1 MKVRL
6 IPAFCLSV
14 SVSAA
19 PAAALEA
26 TAATPNVA
34 GARVGIEATPLAS
47 VYYERFGAGLFHPRA
62 ETELDFT
69 SAVLTGFR
77 GARLRVERKEPL
89 VRGQR
94 FMLVALLG
102 TGAAFASD
110 AGGRYRAWSGLVG
123 LQGTRAVASWELG
136 ARLAYLPILVS
147 HVEFSPELRNTFAD
161 RYPDAPNGPSPSGAT
176 LWFSSQR
183 AQALLT
189 ARALWTGWVL
199 ELAGGLEWSPRAG
212 RDWANVDAGQ
222 LPILLQFGLGHR
234 F

>member
-1 MKVRL
+1 MKARL
-6 IPAFCLSV
+6 ILALCLGV
-14 SVSAA
+14 SLWAA
-19 PAAALEA
+19 PAGALEA
-26 TAATPNVA
+26 TATPNIA
-34 GARVGIEATPLAS
+34 GARVGVEATPLAS
-47 VYYERFGAGLFHPRA
+47 LYYERFGAGLFQPRA

-77 GARLRVERKEPL
+77 GARLRIERKEPL
-89 VRGQR
+89 ARGQR

-110 AGGRYRAWSGLVG
+110 VGGRYRAWSGLVG
-123 LQGTRAVASWELG
+123 LQGTRTIASWELG

-147 HVEFSPELRNTFAD
+147 HVEFSPALRSTFAD
-161 RYPDAPNGPSPSGAT
+161 RYPDTPNDPSPSGAT

-189 ARALWTGWVL
+189 ARALWIGWAL
-199 ELAGGLEWSPRAG
+199 ELVGGLEWSPRAG

-222 LPILLQFGLGHR
+222 LPILLQFGLGRR